1 MANIFDIKQDFID
14 IFNELEDNG
23 GELTPE
29 LEEKLQV
36 TQETFK
42 DKIKSYS
49 NVIKMLETDIKS
61 IKEEKN
67 RLNDLQ
73 KSKENTI
80 ERLKNIVVSAIEEF
94 GDTNK
99 SGNKFVDYGT
109 GKISIRNTQAVEVE
123 ESSVNRFINR
133 LITGLKW
140 YSDNNQLE
148 EGLVNTED
156 VLDFVNSKS
165 PVEEEDDV
173 EIDNYT
179 MKDIE
184 RINAS
189 IDVDINIPSL
199 ISTKTGI
206 DLLRSLLKYNIFNI
220 KAKVD
225 KKAVKDD
232 AKSDEHFMPVY
243 AKLVNNKSLI
253 IK

>member
-94 GDTNK
+94 GDTNR
-99 SGNKFVDYGT
+99 SGNKFIDYGT

-133 LITGLKW
+133 LITGFKW
-140 YSDNNQLE
+140 YSDNNQLKD
-148 EGLVNTED
+148 GLINTED
-156 VLDFVNSKS
+156 VLDFVNTKS
-165 PVEEEDDV
+165 PSEEEDDV
-173 EIDNYT
+173 DIDTYT

-206 DLLRSLLKYNIFNI
+206 DLLHSLLNYNIFNI

>member
-1 MANIFDIKQDFID
+1 MANIFDIKQDFIN

>member
-1 MANIFDIKQDFID
+1 MANIFNIQQDFID
-14 IFNELEDNG
+14 ISNELEDNG

-36 TQETFK
+36 TQESFK

-80 ERLKNIVVSAIEEF
+80 EKLKNIVVSAIEEF
-94 GDTNK
+94 GDTNR

-109 GKISIRNTQAVEVE
+109 GKISIKNTQAVEVE

-133 LITGLKW
+133 LITGFKW
-140 YSDNNQLE
+140 YSDINQFE
-148 EGLVNTED
+148 GGLVNTED
-156 VLDFVNSKS
+156 VLDFVNTKS
-165 PVEEEDDV
+165 PAEEEDDV
-173 EIDNYT
+173 DIDTYT
-179 MKDIE
+179 MRDIE

-225 KKAVKDD
+225 KKAIKDD